1 MKRQQEGKKLR
12 STGEDLFEIQI
23 RRKGRKILGWR
34 TTGRAKGQKIPSA
47 SIPRRTSSDH
57 PRPRDIILLI
67 NEFLHLRLNFLDRL
81 RYLATFHSIRSENDE
96 RVHSVYPR
104 AFVKRLITGGCRS
117 MRERS
122 ARANLNTS
130 RRPPTKEQWNG
141 REAADKSKTEGGS
154 VEIFSEWT
162 IMLILVRR

>member
-67 NEFLHLRLNFLDRL
+67 NEFLHLRLNFLDHL

-104 AFVKRLITGGCRS
+104 AFDSSSWIVKTLITGGCRS

-122 ARANLNTS
+122 ERANLNTS
-130 RRPPTKEQWNG
+130 RRPPTKEQ
-141 REAADKSKTEGGS
+141 
-154 VEIFSEWT
+154 
-162 IMLILVRR
+162 